1 MHGFGCTLHI
11 QPFIMKDINQ
21 AVYEFMD
28 KRLGIYVNPYK
39 VEIIL
44 DEADAIGVSCN
55 WPGEPQQEAS
65 SFIELEFDSAT
76 IEEFNTVFG
85 ITVISHLDTIKPAL
99 LLELYLKG
107 KAVIFSAIDTPP
119 VFYSLHF
126 QKRHDVVSVK
136 GADNVESAVYDLL
149 ETPKDFMT
157 YTRQHYQ
164 LAGRS

>member
-1 MHGFGCTLHI
+1 
-11 QPFIMKDINQ
+11 MKDINQ
-21 AVYEFMD
+21 AVYDFMD
-28 KRLGIYVNPYK
+28 KRLGIYVNPYR

-44 DEADAIGVSCN
+44 DEADAIGVSCH
-55 WPGEPQQEAS
+55 WPGEPAHEATF
-65 SFIELEFDSAT
+65 FIELEFNSAT

-85 ITVISHLDTIKPAL
+85 ITKIRQLDGITPAL

-126 QKRHDVVSVK
+126 RKRHNEVSVK
-136 GADNVESAVYDLL
+136 GADNVESAVHELL